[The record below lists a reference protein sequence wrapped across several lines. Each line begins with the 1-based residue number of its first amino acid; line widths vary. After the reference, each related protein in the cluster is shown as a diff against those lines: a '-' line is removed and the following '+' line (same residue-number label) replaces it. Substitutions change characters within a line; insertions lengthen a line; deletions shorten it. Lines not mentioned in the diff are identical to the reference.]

1 MQEWMSIIVSEMKK
15 QISFARCIL
24 KKKSFHNGYWK
35 DYIKNTKCTL
45 SIFSITWYL

>member
-1 MQEWMSIIVSEMKK
+1 MDEHYCFRNEKANFICTMHIEKK
-15 QISFARCIL
+15 N
-24 KKKSFHNGYWK
+24 FHNGYWK